1 MSSNSALEARR
12 KAAVVRGVA
21 GKSVYVS
28 RAENAEL
35 WDVEGKR
42 YIDLTVGIGVNNT
55 GHRHPRVIAAVKEQL
70 DAFTHTCFHVGPF
83 EGYVRLCERLNA
95 MVDTGAENRTLLVT
109 TGAEAVENA
118 VKMARAA
125 TGRYGII
132 SFGGGFHG
140 RTSMGMALTGKVAP
154 YKRSFGPGP
163 AGIFH
168 APFPNLYHGVSVD
181 EALRGLENVLHAD
194 IAPDEVAA
202 FLIEPVQGEGGFNI
216 TPPEFLK
223 ALRQIA
229 DQHGIL
235 LILDEVQ
242 AGMGRTGRM
251 LAVEH
256 SGVKPDMVTMA
267 KGLGG
272 GFPIAAVTGRAEVMD
287 GAHPGGL
294 GGTYA
299 GNPLAVAAANAV
311 LDVIA
316 EEALLPRAEAI
327 GSAFRSRL
335 EKIAASNVGA
345 GIGDIRVL
353 GAMIA
358 FELVSDRDSHAPDA
372 ALATRIVAEAE
383 ARGLLLLTCGT
394 RYNVVRMLPALTIP
408 DEVLAEALD
417 ILEAAIVAAVG
428 SAQA

>member
-1 MSSNSALEARR
+1 MSSNAALETRR
-12 KAAVVRGVA
+12 KSAVARGAA
-21 GKSVYVS
+21 GKSVYVA

-42 YIDLTVGIGVNNT
+42 YIDMTVGIGVNNT
-55 GHRHPRVIAAVKEQL
+55 GHRHPRVIAAVEAQL
-70 DAFTHTCFHVGPF
+70 RDFTHTCFHVGPF

-118 VKMARAA
+118 VKIARAA
-125 TGRYGII
+125 TGRYGVI

-154 YKRSFGPGP
+154 YKRGFGPGP

-168 APFPNLYHGVSVD
+168 APFPNGYHGVSVD
-181 EALRGLENVLHAD
+181 EALRGLDNVLHAD
-194 IAPDEVAA
+194 IAPEEVAA
-202 FLIEPVQGEGGFNI
+202 LLIEPVQGEGGFNV
-216 TPPEFLK
+216 TPPEFLQ
-223 ALRQIA
+223 ALRKLA
-229 DQHGIL
+229 DDHGIV

-242 AGMGRTGRM
+242 AGMARTGRM

-256 SGVKPDMVTMA
+256 SGIKPDLVTMA

-272 GFPIAAVTGRAEVMD
+272 GFPIAAVTGRADIMD
-287 GAHPGGL
+287 EPSGGGL

-316 EEALLPRAEAI
+316 DEGLMARASAI
-327 GSAFRSRL
+327 GATIRARL
-335 EKIAASNVGA
+335 EKIAATNAGA
-345 GIGDIRVL
+345 GIGNIRGL

-358 FELVSDRDSHAPDA
+358 MELVSDRDSRAPDA
-372 ALATRIVAEAE
+372 GLATRIVAEAE
-383 ARGLLLLTCGT
+383 KRGLLLLTCGT
-394 RYNVVRMLPALTIP
+394 RYNVVRMLPPLTMP
-408 DEVLAEALD
+408 DAILSEALD
-417 ILEAAIVAAVG
+417 ILDQSVTAAVG
-428 SAQA
+428 AA

>member
-1 MSSNSALEARR
+1 MSSNIALEQRR
-12 KAAVVRGVA
+12 KAAVARGAA
-21 GKSVYVS
+21 GKSVYIT
-28 RAENAEL
+28 RAENAEV
-35 WDVEGKR
+35 WDADGKR

-55 GHRHPRVIAAVKEQL
+55 GHRHPRVIAAVEAQL
-70 DAFTHTCFHVGPF
+70 KAFTHTCFHVGPF

-95 MVDTGAENRTLLVT
+95 LVDTGSENRTLLLT

-118 VKMARAA
+118 VKIARAA

-154 YKRSFGPGP
+154 YKRGFGPGP

-168 APFPNLYHGVSVD
+168 APFPNAYHGVSVE

-194 IAPDEVAA
+194 IAPEEVAA

-216 TPPEFLK
+216 TAPEFLR
-223 ALRQIA
+223 ALRRIA
-229 DQHGIL
+229 DEHGIQ

-242 AGMGRTGRM
+242 AGMGRTGKM

-256 SGVKPDMVTMA
+256 SGVRPDLVTMA

-272 GFPIAAVTGRAEVMD
+272 GFPIAAVTGRAEIMNAA
-287 GAHPGGL
+287 GPGGL

-316 EEALLPRAEAI
+316 DEGLLARAGMI
-327 GSAFRSRL
+327 GDAFRARL
-335 EKIAASNVGA
+335 QKIAGSNVGA
-345 GIGDIRVL
+345 AIGDIRGL

-383 ARGLLLLTCGT
+383 KRGLLLLTCGT
-394 RYNVVRMLPALTIP
+394 RYNVVRMLPALTV
-408 DEVLAEALD
+408 DDTLLTEALD
-417 ILEAAIVAAVG
+417 LLEQSYTAAVAA
-428 SAQA
+428 S

>member
-1 MSSNSALEARR
+1 MSSNAALETRR
-12 KAAVVRGVA
+12 KAAVARGAA
-21 GKSVYVS
+21 GKSVYVA

-42 YIDLTVGIGVNNT
+42 YIDMTVGIGVNNT
-55 GHRHPRVIAAVKEQL
+55 GHRHPRVIAAVEAQL
-70 DAFTHTCFHVGPF
+70 RDFTHTCFHVGPF

-95 MVDTGAENRTLLVT
+95 MVDTGSENRTLLVT

-118 VKMARAA
+118 VKIARAA
-125 TGRYGII
+125 TGRYGVI

-154 YKRSFGPGP
+154 YKRGFGPGP

-168 APFPNLYHGVSVD
+168 APFPNAYHGVSVD
-181 EALRGLENVLHAD
+181 EALRGLDNVLHAD
-194 IAPDEVAA
+194 IAPEEVAA
-202 FLIEPVQGEGGFNI
+202 LLIEPVQGEGGFNV
-216 TPPEFLK
+216 TPPEFLQ
-223 ALRQIA
+223 ALRKLA
-229 DQHGIL
+229 DDHGIV

-242 AGMGRTGRM
+242 AGMARTGRM

-256 SGVKPDMVTMA
+256 SGIKPDLVTMA

-272 GFPIAAVTGRAEVMD
+272 GFPIAAVTGRADIMD
-287 GAHPGGL
+287 GPSGGGL

-316 EEALLPRAEAI
+316 DEGLMARATAI
-327 GSAFRSRL
+327 GATIRARL
-335 EKIAASNVGA
+335 EKIAATNAGA
-345 GIGDIRVL
+345 GIGNIRGL

-358 FELVSDRDSHAPDA
+358 MELVTDRDSHAPDA
-372 ALATRIVAEAE
+372 GLATRIVAEAE
-383 ARGLLLLTCGT
+383 KRGLLLLTCGT
-394 RYNVVRMLPALTIP
+394 RYNVVRMLPPLTMP
-408 DEVLAEALD
+408 DAILSEALD
-417 ILEAAIVAAVG
+417 ILDQSVTAAVG
-428 SAQA
+428 AA

>member
-12 KAAVVRGVA
+12 KAAVVRGAA
-21 GKSVYVS
+21 GKAVYVA

-55 GHRHPRVIAAVKEQL
+55 GHRHPKVIAAVEEQL
-70 DAFTHTCFHVGPF
+70 KAFTHTCFHVGPF

-125 TGRYGII
+125 TGRHGVIA
-132 SFGGGFHG
+132 FGGGFHG

-154 YKRSFGPGP
+154 YKRTFGPGP
-163 AGIFH
+163 VGIFH
-168 APFPNLYHGVSVD
+168 APFPNLYHGVSVA

-194 IAPDEVAA
+194 IAPEEVAA

-216 TPPEFLK
+216 TPPEFL
-223 ALRQIA
+223 AELRRIA
-229 DQHGIL
+229 DAHGIL

-242 AGMGRTGRM
+242 AGMGRTGKM

-287 GAHPGGL
+287 KAHPGGL

-299 GNPLAVAAANAV
+299 GNPLAVAASNAV
-311 LDVIA
+311 LDVLA
-316 EEALLPRAEAI
+316 EEGLLARAEVI
-327 GSAFRSRL
+327 GAAFNARL
-335 EKIAASNVGA
+335 NEIAARNIGA
-345 GIGDIRVL
+345 GIGQIRNL

-358 FELVSDRDSHAPDA
+358 VELVTDRETHEPDA
-372 ALATRIVAEAE
+372 ALANRIVAEAE

-394 RYNVVRMLPALTIP
+394 RYNVVRMLPALTMS
-408 DEVLAEALD
+408 DELVAEALD
-417 ILEAAIVAAVG
+417 ILDAAYVAA
-428 SAQA
+428 ATA